1 MDGSQDGFD
10 KRAVYERLVAYRKR
24 NGLGCFVQL
33 KKATNG
39 ELTDMDLCAMLNAE
53 PYSIAKW
60 KLLDEALDRVER
72 KEKTGCK
79 L

>member
-1 MDGSQDGFD
+1 MDGSCDGFD

-39 ELTDMDLCAMLNAE
+39 ELTDMDLYAMLNAE
-53 PYSIAKW
+53 PYSVAKW

-72 KEKTGCK
+72 KNRR
-79 L
+79 

>member
-39 ELTDMDLCAMLNAE
+39 ELTDMDLYAMLNAE
-53 PYSIAKW
+53 PYSVAKW
-60 KLLDEALDRVER
+60 KTLDEALDLVDMEET
-72 KEKTGCK
+72 KND
-79 L
+79 